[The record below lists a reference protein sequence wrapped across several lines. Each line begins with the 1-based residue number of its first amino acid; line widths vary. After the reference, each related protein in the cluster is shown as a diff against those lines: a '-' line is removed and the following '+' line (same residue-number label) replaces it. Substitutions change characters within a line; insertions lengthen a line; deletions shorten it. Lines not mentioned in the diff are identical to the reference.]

1 MKIKKSNLV
10 IEIFHISLWNV
21 RIYCVAILKIYP
33 LFNSKYYIEM
43 IPVIVRR
50 AYYIYQTLMKYYCDI
65 NYQALV
71 FFTVSVKYI

>member
-1 MKIKKSNLV
+1 
-10 IEIFHISLWNV
+10 
-21 RIYCVAILKIYP
+21 
-33 LFNSKYYIEM
+33 M